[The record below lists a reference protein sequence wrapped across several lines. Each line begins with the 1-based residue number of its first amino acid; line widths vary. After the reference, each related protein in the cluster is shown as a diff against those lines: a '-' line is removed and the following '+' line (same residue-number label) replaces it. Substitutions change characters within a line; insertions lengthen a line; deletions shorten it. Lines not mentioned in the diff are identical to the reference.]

1 MNECYCICHVNPEQ
15 VFHCGPCCW
24 QCQYCL
30 GNIIDTPED
39 HYKECWA
46 AKETKM
52 EICDKLESVWKPACE
67 HCHNCECHKPPEGPC
82 PYVKCY
88 CCGET
93 IPSIESSVVSIVIN
107 NSKQN
112 YWQNALCIP
121 CITELEN
128 YLETKRET

>member
-93 IPSIESSVVSIVIN
+93 IPSIESSVVSILMIIN
-107 NSKQN
+107 IFCTYTLSYVAVTRDIKLQK
-112 YWQNALCIP
+112 
-121 CITELEN
+121 ITKKL
-128 YLETKRET
+128 R